1 MSQHTIRSR
10 RRGEELEHALY
21 AATLAELTDVGY
33 DGLTMEGIAARAR
46 TGKAAL
52 YRRWAGKRELV
63 LDALRHGLPP
73 LPTPRPDR
81 SARDN
86 LLAVLAAH
94 CDILAGRTVFPGL
107 VIMGQLIHEP
117 ELRAMFAEDLLA
129 PRLQAIDTILRA
141 GERNGEI
148 DSATLT
154 PLTARIGPALV
165 LQHVLLT
172 GAPPTRR
179 QLACIV
185 DTLIPPVTDGS
196 PQLASAATR

>member
-1 MSQHTIRSR
+1 MIRSR

-21 AATLAELTDVGY
+21 AATLAELVAVGY

-52 YRRWAGKRELV
+52 YRRWPGRRELV
-63 LDALRHGLPP
+63 LAALRHGLPP
-73 LPTPRPDR
+73 LPEPRPDC

-94 CDILAGRTVFPGL
+94 CDVLAGTTAFPGL
-107 VIMGQLIHEP
+107 IIMGQLIHEP

-129 PRLQAIDTILRA
+129 PRLQTIDTILRA
-141 GERNGEI
+141 GERSGEI
-148 DSATLT
+148 NPGTIT

-179 QLACIV
+179 QLARIV
-185 DTLIPPVTDGS
+185 DTLIPPATDGS
-196 PQLASAATR
+196 PQLALAAPR